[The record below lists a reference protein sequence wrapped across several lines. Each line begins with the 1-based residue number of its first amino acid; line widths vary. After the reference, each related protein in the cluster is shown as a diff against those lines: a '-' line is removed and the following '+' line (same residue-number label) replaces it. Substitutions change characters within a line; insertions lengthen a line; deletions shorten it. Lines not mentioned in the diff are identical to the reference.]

1 MAFASVQ
8 VVLINFWHSTYSYVS
23 LPFTVLLSLSQWLI
37 FLPLLVTA
45 LRCKGPAWMILAPSV
60 MVLFDWLRG
69 MGFLAYPWGMLGTVV
84 YSWPV
89 FIQLASVTGI
99 WGLTWLLTA
108 CNAAISHMII
118 HPEGR
123 RRAFEL
129 FAVSLLLPLV
139 FGAVRLG
146 LSGHPP
152 EEKRLLLIQHNMD
165 PRKYDYAES
174 LELLMGITEHGLE
187 VSAGAEK
194 PVDLIVWPETAFVP
208 DIRFWMREGNT
219 GRPRRKLAEKLFAA
233 VERWGLPLL
242 TGSSDHARLPGEAD
256 TDYPKISYNSTY
268 LISPENGI
276 ESIYHKMKL
285 VPFTEYFPFKKVLPE
300 VYAQL
305 DKFDV
310 SDWTPG
316 TEYSLHNLG
325 GLKFVTPI
333 CFEDIMPGH
342 VRSFAQAGAEM
353 IVNVSNDYWSLS
365 PVEGMQHGVNGM
377 FRAVENGLPLVRATA
392 SGLTMGVD
400 PYGRILKQAPFFKP
414 CGVLVDLPAA
424 IKGKTFYTSFGDW
437 LPVLTVPLILL
448 LLGSGWFT
456 RRKKE

>member
-84 YSWPV
+84 YPWPV

-118 HPEGR
+118 YPEGR

-152 EEKRLLLIQHNMD
+152 EDKRLLLIQHNMD

-194 PVDLIVWPETAFVP
+194 PVDLIVWPEDSFCSGHPFLDAGGKLRTAPAETCGKALCSCGKLGSPSSDGQFRP
-208 DIRFWMREGNT
+208 YPAARR
-219 GRPRRKLAEKLFAA
+219 GRC
-233 VERWGLPLL
+233 GLP
-242 TGSSDHARLPGEAD
+242 
-256 TDYPKISYNSTY
+256 
-268 LISPENGI
+268 EN
-276 ESIYHKMKL
+276 KL
-285 VPFTEYFPFKKVLPE
+285 
-300 VYAQL
+300 
-305 DKFDV
+305 
-310 SDWTPG
+310 
-316 TEYSLHNLG
+316 
-325 GLKFVTPI
+325 
-333 CFEDIMPGH
+333 
-342 VRSFAQAGAEM
+342 
-353 IVNVSNDYWSLS
+353 
-365 PVEGMQHGVNGM
+365 
-377 FRAVENGLPLVRATA
+377 
-392 SGLTMGVD
+392 
-400 PYGRILKQAPFFKP
+400 
-414 CGVLVDLPAA
+414 
-424 IKGKTFYTSFGDW
+424 
-437 LPVLTVPLILL
+437 
-448 LLGSGWFT
+448 
-456 RRKKE
+456 